1 MRIDLEREMG
11 MLAQPRAPRRAFPWL
26 PVLAGLCV
34 LNLLLAALALVRGR
48 PAAPP
53 AAAPREDWSGL
64 IAAIESQTV
73 ARTEPRIEA
82 LEFTLRELQAEVTQT
97 KKTMLALQAERKIA
111 ERRDRARL
119 ERQMVRAQQ
128 ADVRSIV
135 RTAPTVPPP
144 GAARLTEAELDAF
157 NALIDRDDSGTQV
170 RAFLRGLTNAAQ
182 ASAYMA
188 QLQDKGDR
196 WLNAALVLIDEN
208 DPVFMEYYANALYFY
223 DILRDVANDRALLAY
238 VETKRSQLQ
247 LALQRHEMRRMAAET
262 EQRTRENL
270 QNVEQRLDAV
280 DSTVRRVQERLEY
293 R

>member
-1 MRIDLEREMG
+1 MKIDLDREMG
-11 MLAQPRAPRRAFPWL
+11 MLARPRAPRGAFPWL

-73 ARTEPRIEA
+73 ARTEPRFEA

-111 ERRDRARL
+111 ERRDRARV

-135 RTAPTVPPP
+135 RTAPAAPPP

-157 NALIDRDDSGTQV
+157 NALIDRDDSGAQV

-208 DPVFMEYYANALYFY
+208 DPAFMEYYANALYFY

-280 DSTVRRVQERLEY
+280 DSTVRRVQDRLEY

>member
-1 MRIDLEREMG
+1 MKIDLEREMG

-73 ARTEPRIEA
+73 ARTEPRFEA

-97 KKTMLALQAERKIA
+97 KKTMVALQAERKIA
-111 ERRDRARL
+111 ERRDRARV

-135 RTAPTVPPP
+135 RTAPAAPPP

-157 NALIDRDDSGTQV
+157 NALIDRDDSGAQV

-196 WLNAALVLIDEN
+196 WLNSALVLIDEN
-208 DPVFMEYYANALYFY
+208 DPAFMEYYVNALYFY

-247 LALQRHEMRRMAAET
+247 LALQRHEVRRMAAET